1 MRLGGLGQR
10 SRVAD
15 VEASPAQQQERLLIK
30 ARLGEDRVEL
40 RDDLGPVLVRP
51 QHREV
56 AVAGEA
62 LDRYC
67 QDWNPEDPPSR
78 SRNSE

>member
-40 RDDLGPVLVRP
+40 RDDLWPVLVRP

-56 AVAGEA
+56 AVAGRHSIA
-62 LDRYC
+62 YC
-67 QDWNPEDPPSR
+67 QDWNPEDPPSG